1 MAYFPFFIDIENK
14 KGLIVGGGRIAAHK
28 AEKVKPFGVKITII
42 APDIMDKLKQ
52 DPAFMCEERP
62 FVPEDIE
69 GCAFVIAATDDR
81 GLNHRI
87 SALCQEKGILVN
99 VVDDKDYCGFLF
111 PSLVKEGKL
120 TVLEASVENLPFK
133 DDSFDKII
141 TVESFYFWPDPQA
154 NLKEVHRVLKK
165 GGTFLLVADVYQN
178 GHLTEQQKKNIKR
191 YELFNPTEEEFRE
204 IFQIAGFAETVIHT
218 RDGENWICV
227 EGHK

>member
-1 MAYFPFFIDIENK
+1 MTLHRMTEQLTTGHAT
-14 KGLIVGGGRIAAHK
+14 
-28 AEKVKPFGVKITII
+28 GVDYSGVSVEETG
-42 APDIMDKLKQ
+42 KLNE
-52 DPAFMCEERP
+52 AF
-62 FVPEDIE
+62 
-69 GCAFVIAATDDR
+69 
-81 GLNHRI
+81 
-87 SALCQEKGILVN
+87 
-99 VVDDKDYCGFLF
+99 
-111 PSLVKEGKL
+111 VKEGKL
-120 TVLEASVENLPFK
+120 TVLEASVEKLPFK
-133 DDSFDKII
+133 DDTFDKII

-178 GHLTEQQKKNIKR
+178 GHLTEQQKKNITR

>member
-1 MAYFPFFIDIENK
+1 MSFFQNTCKPEGIGGKIMVNMMNAGHSSMAEWGFTHIEIRNDYRCLDI
-14 KGLIVGGGRIAAHK
+14 GCGGGMTLHRMTEQLTTGHAT
-28 AEKVKPFGVKITII
+28 GVDYSGVSVEETG
-42 APDIMDKLKQ
+42 KLNE
-52 DPAFMCEERP
+52 AF
-62 FVPEDIE
+62 
-69 GCAFVIAATDDR
+69 
-81 GLNHRI
+81 
-87 SALCQEKGILVN
+87 
-99 VVDDKDYCGFLF
+99 
-111 PSLVKEGKL
+111 VKEGKL
-120 TVLEASVENLPFK
+120 TVLEASVEKLPFK
-133 DDSFDKII
+133 DDTFDKII

-178 GHLTEQQKKNIKR
+178 GHLTEQQKKNITR

>member
-1 MAYFPFFIDIENK
+1 MLFRS
-14 KGLIVGGGRIAAHK
+14 VGGFNGGGDFS
-28 AEKVKPFGVKITII
+28 PFGGGND
-42 APDIMDKLKQ
+42 A
-52 DPAFMCEERP
+52 A
-62 FVPEDIE
+62 
-69 GCAFVIAATDDR
+69 GAFVNPTEDLPFEET
-81 GLNHRI
+81 GKLNE
-87 SALCQEKGILVN
+87 A
-99 VVDDKDYCGFLF
+99 F
-111 PSLVKEGKL
+111 VKEGKL
-120 TVLEASVENLPFK
+120 TVLEASVEKLPFK
-133 DDSFDKII
+133 DDTFDKII

-178 GHLTEQQKKNIKR
+178 GHLTEQQKKNITR